1 MIDPKSREW
10 RNFPTPPEMKVFRET
25 TSDWSV
31 PQDNHIYILSPDK
44 RWMYGYV
51 PKGKSARDVVML
63 KHRLQFDTRYRTF
76 KELKG

>member
-1 MIDPKSREW
+1 MIDPKSRDW
-10 RNFPTPPEMKVFRET
+10 RNFPEPPPMQVFRET

-31 PQDNHIYILSPDK
+31 PQKNHTYILSPDK

-51 PKGKSARDVVML
+51 NKGKSGKDVVML
-63 KHRLQFDTRYRTF
+63 KNRLQFDTRYRTF